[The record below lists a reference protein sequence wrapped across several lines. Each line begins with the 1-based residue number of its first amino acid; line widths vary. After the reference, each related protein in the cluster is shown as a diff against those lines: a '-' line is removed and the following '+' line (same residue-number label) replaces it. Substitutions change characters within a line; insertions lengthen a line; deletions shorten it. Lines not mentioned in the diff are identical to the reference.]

1 MSQGDLYLENLFDH
15 LIVHYTFCPRS
26 LETSGNLALSAMEV
40 LKEPSFA
47 RVMVNVFTDIVAD
60 SFRLERSP
68 EDEGK
73 VLLGW
78 KRLAS
83 QEELS
88 EIDRIILGFLAEY
101 WKVSLPKCDR
111 PEVGL
116 LLRAFSPGVR
126 DKSLWPRQCQQ
137 LSRVLETLNPGF
149 LGKGPVRSE
158 ELLRGNAEAVPL
170 AALANTLEPAK
181 YEKALAILGL
191 HGDLKRWYRDQSYS
205 VQVRQ
210 KSSARVGWY
219 PSSPAKWRLTD
230 PLSEMDVPYSL
241 SLSPKLIP
249 GLTTYKRDLESS
261 PMAGLDEKVPDLLVV
276 LDSSRSM
283 EGHHPGTKTH
293 KATLAAFKASQFAH
307 QEGAEVSAV
316 NFSEKYLV
324 QGWTRDLSTVE
335 NILVEDLCARTS
347 IPGGVILKLAEER
360 PGCLILCITDTQIQ
374 NFYLEW
380 DNIKRA
386 SEAARLILFC
396 IDEAHKDK
404 QVDGALR
411 DLGTVYYINHLDDLV
426 SLVVEVTESTYL
438 GSRMDDDNSDL
449 YTSR

>member
-1 MSQGDLYLENLFDH
+1 MQ
-15 LIVHYTFCPRS
+15 
-26 LETSGNLALSAMEV
+26 V
-40 LKEPSFA
+40 LKEPSLA
-47 RVMVNVFTDIVAD
+47 RVMVNIFTDIVAD

-68 EDEGK
+68 EDEEK

-83 QEELS
+83 QVEIS
-88 EIDRIILGFLAEY
+88 EMDKVILGFLAEY
-101 WKVSLPKCDR
+101 WKVNLPRCSF

-116 LLRAFSPGVR
+116 ILRTFSPGVR

-137 LSRVLETLNPGF
+137 LSRALEPLNPGL

-158 ELLRGNAEAVPL
+158 ELLSGNAEAVPL
-170 AALANTLEPAK
+170 ATLANTLEPEK
-181 YEKALAILGL
+181 YEKALAVLGL

-210 KSSARVGWY
+210 RSSARVGWY
-219 PSSPAKWRLTD
+219 PSGPAKWRLTD
-230 PLSEMDVPYSL
+230 PPSEMDVPYSL
-241 SLSPKLIP
+241 SLCPRLIP
-249 GLTTYKRDLESS
+249 GVTTYKRDLESS
-261 PMAGLDEKVPDLLVV
+261 LMTGLDEKVPDILVV

-307 QEGAEVSAV
+307 LEGAEVAAI

-324 QGWTRDLSTVE
+324 KGWTRDLSAVE
-335 NILVEDLCARTS
+335 DVLVEDLCARTS
-347 IPGGVILKLAEER
+347 IPGEVILRLVEER

-386 SEAARLILFC
+386 SEVARLILFC

-404 QVDGALR
+404 QVEGALR
-411 DLGTVYYINHLDDLV
+411 DLATVYYINQMDDLV

-438 GSRMDDDNSDL
+438 GPRRDDDNSDRSN
-449 YTSR
+449 SR